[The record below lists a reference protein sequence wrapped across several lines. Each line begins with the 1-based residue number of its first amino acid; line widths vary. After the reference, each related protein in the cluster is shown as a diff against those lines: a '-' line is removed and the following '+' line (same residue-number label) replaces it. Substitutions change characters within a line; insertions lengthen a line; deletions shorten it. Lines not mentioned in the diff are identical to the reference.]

1 MARPGTQINIIDDAV
16 PAGAILDTGQA
27 FMVGVAARGPVG
39 SYEEIASPRAFSD
52 VFGDRS
58 GNPAL
63 YDSVTA
69 YFSEG
74 GSKLYVTRVAAA
86 TAAKATIVVAAA
98 KVTATATSPG
108 TWGNALKVAFTTV
121 GAGPSKQVVVTDGS
135 TVVER
140 SPAAGTIAD
149 AATWVNEHSDYI
161 DLTLQSGATFP
172 AAQMTLAGGT
182 SPATVAGDVTTALA
196 TFDYGLGPGQ
206 VLAPGMTDD
215 AAHLSLVA
223 HANDKR
229 RCAILDLPDNDDPTQ
244 LLSSLEAVR
253 DAPGVR
259 FTAAVAPWVSYPGP
273 GGVTVTIPYSGV
285 LAGEIARADAAGNP
299 NQPAAGVNGISR
311 LALGLSQSYT
321 DDEREMLNEQGIIM
335 AKLKYGDVRTYGYR
349 TAAGPEDSNWTWFGN
364 SRVVMAIA
372 HECDAVA
379 ENYVLR
385 QIDGKGLI
393 FQMLKTDLIGVCMDH
408 YDDGA
413 LYGDTADEAFAI
425 DVGPSIN
432 TIDTI
437 KDGEVHAVV
446 RVKCSPAAEWVV
458 IDIVKVPV
466 ERPIAA

>member
-86 TAAKATIVVAAA
+86 TAAKATIVDAAA

-182 SPATVAGDVTTALA
+182 SPATVAATSPPRSRASSTGSARAGRRARLHDDRRASRCSRTPTQCGASRCSTCPTRRSPRRSSPPCRRSRRVKGVRYAQALA
-196 TFDYGLGPGQ
+196 PW
-206 VLAPGMTDD
+206 
-215 AAHLSLVA
+215 LSTPA
-223 HANDKR
+223 RPAR
-229 RCAILDLPDNDDPTQ
+229 PSPCPT
-244 LLSSLEAVR
+244 
-253 DAPGVR
+253 
-259 FTAAVAPWVSYPGP
+259 
-273 GGVTVTIPYSGV
+273 
-285 LAGEIARADAAGNP
+285 RA
-299 NQPAAGVNGISR
+299 
-311 LALGLSQSYT
+311 
-321 DDEREMLNEQGIIM
+321 
-335 AKLKYGDVRTYGYR
+335 
-349 TAAGPEDSNWTWFGN
+349 
-364 SRVVMAIA
+364 
-372 HECDAVA
+372 C
-379 ENYVLR
+379 
-385 QIDGKGLI
+385 
-393 FQMLKTDLIGVCMDH
+393 
-408 YDDGA
+408 
-413 LYGDTADEAFAI
+413 
-425 DVGPSIN
+425 
-432 TIDTI
+432 
-437 KDGEVHAVV
+437 
-446 RVKCSPAAEWVV
+446 
-458 IDIVKVPV
+458 
-466 ERPIAA
+466 RPH